1 MIQFKWRYA
10 IILAILIILCG
21 VRIYY
26 VAGQFPEEETIVWHQ
41 GESFSWKDTNVT
53 VKKSKF
59 VSKEELCS
67 RYQDVSE
74 VAEILETY
82 NIEGGKLKLLA
93 VTIEVN
99 DLTYEK
105 FQDILYWRVAF
116 GVTGN
121 GVSYLTDAVHTDIT
135 DEPANREVTLFFRC
149 DFESMDEDDVDFI
162 LRTQLYPIQEYVEL
176 DI

>member
-1 MIQFKWRYA
+1 MIRFKWRYV
-10 IILAILIILCG
+10 ILLTVLIIVCG
-21 VRIYY
+21 IRIYY
-26 VAGQFPEEETIVWHQ
+26 VAGQFPEEETIVRHQ
-41 GESFSWKDTNVT
+41 GETFHWKDTNVT
-53 VKKSKF
+53 VAKSEF

-67 RYQDVSE
+67 RYQDIPE
-74 VAEILETY
+74 VASELDTY

-105 FQDILYWRVAF
+105 FLDILHWRVAF

-121 GVSYLTDAVHTDIT
+121 GVSYLTDLTHTDIT
-135 DEPANREVTLFFRC
+135 DEPVNREVTLFFRC
-149 DFESMDEDDVDFI
+149 GFESMDEDDVDFI